1 MDKPYKTRWWAIFD
15 PAAIVADPLL
25 QDNVLHVLAMLMI
38 NIVILFLITLSNIRK
53 GFDNMSKLSSVM
65 YKLEHGLGVQ
75 NRLYSWTRIC

>member
-15 PAAIVADPLL
+15 PAAIVDPLL

-53 GFDNMSKLSSVM
+53 GFDNMSKLSGVM

-75 NRLYSWTRIC
+75 NRLYSWTRTC